1 MPSMLSGAFCLSQ
14 DRNSQ
19 FSSSCSCESRWILN
33 RSVSISGAAGL
44 LPLRLY
50 HSGVVSHDD
59 SYLVHDVHGWGCAFA
74 RPLTYQR
81 SNFGAHFRKLG
92 HRYDPFA
99 LGSPF
104 APIQALDLICQNRA
118 WTRPGNHHFKGIV
131 LDLRRHRAADHQ
143 TGLRVICGGAQHNC
157 GPVPRLFMSSLWV
170 EADPDYVPS
179 VGHIGLRHYNASLP
193 TGLPKSAS
201 SCKFSRVIPFTSSVR
216 SYSLRCA
223 GSMTIRP
230 DSSRTS
236 TASSTPRWAASIRAA
251 GIRTE
256 ALLPHFL
263 TTVLISSLLL
273 YLHCSDIL
281 SGIQACVNNVDTV
294 HELCKNPAFSVHW
307 R

>member
-99 LGSPF
+99 LGSPL

-157 GPVPRLFMSSLWV
+157 GPVPSLFMSSQWV
-170 EADPDYVPS
+170 EAGPDYVPS
-179 VGHIGLRHYNASLP
+179 VGHIGLRHLQRLFANRFAEIRLVMQILTSNPLHKLGQIIFLALCWLDDDAP
-193 TGLPKSAS
+193 GLFAH
-201 SCKFSRVIPFTSSVR
+201 VN
-216 SYSLRCA
+216 
-223 GSMTIRP
+223 
-230 DSSRTS
+230 
-236 TASSTPRWAASIRAA
+236 
-251 GIRTE
+251 GI
-256 ALLPHFL
+256 
-263 TTVLISSLLL
+263 V
-273 YLHCSDIL
+273 
-281 SGIQACVNNVDTV
+281 
-294 HELCKNPAFSVHW
+294 
-307 R
+307 